1 MPKVVGVG
9 TPIQLGEERK
19 PCVLYAMK
27 VSTLK
32 HLRGKT
38 GRTLPYAM
46 EVSTLI
52 HLRGKTWRTL
62 PYAME
67 VSTLIHL
74 RGKTGRTLPY
84 AVGVSTLI
92 HLRGKTGRTLP
103 YAVGV
108 ESPMPFLVTA
118 ASFTD
123 MPYVKGVTAPTLS
136 GDFDKCMG
144 VATPQRTG
152 RYIY

>member
-19 PCVLYAMK
+19 PCVLYAM
-27 VSTLK
+27 
-32 HLRGKT
+32 
-38 GRTLPYAM
+38 
-46 EVSTLI
+46 E
-52 HLRGKTWRTL
+52 
-62 PYAME
+62 
-67 VSTLIHL
+67 
-74 RGKTGRTLPY
+74 
-84 AVGVSTLI
+84 VSTLI

-136 GDFDKCMG
+136 
-144 VATPQRTG
+144 
-152 RYIY
+152 